1 MSLLA
6 AGIQLMIMYK
16 KPSTQDPPQGNIC
29 IANKDSGEKCYNRR
43 LPCSLY
49 CEEHVTNK
57 PYGLP
62 SDSVGYFQ
70 PSNSIS
76 KINVEFG
83 GIEPT

>member
-6 AGIQLMIMYK
+6 AGIHLTIMYK

-29 IANKDSGEKCYNRR
+29 IANKDSGE
-43 LPCSLY
+43 CSLY

-83 GIEPT
+83 GMEPTGLAP